1 MSVQTEYHVVRM
13 DARDLNFTVLNFAQ
27 SLLEALNG
35 SDFVQQNAANH
46 KLTLGI

>member
-35 SDFVQQNAANH
+35 RVDSEYNSLPD
-46 KLTLGI
+46 